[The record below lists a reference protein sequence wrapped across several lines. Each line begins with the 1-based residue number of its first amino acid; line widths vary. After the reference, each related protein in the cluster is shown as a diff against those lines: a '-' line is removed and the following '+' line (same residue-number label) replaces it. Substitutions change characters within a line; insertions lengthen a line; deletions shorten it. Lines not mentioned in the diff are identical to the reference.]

1 MSPCYSAY
9 VHGGRL
15 GMEIANDTRAMTQLV
30 GRVHPANAGIGAIVT
45 TVMYLLRGCRFVTA
59 GAAVEAV
66 GQRGLTSK
74 TQIEV
79 IVRCFNWLVWL
90 LAALNMLEETEV
102 KLPMTAF
109 ADHRCFGW
117 VLP

>member
-1 MSPCYSAY
+1 M
-9 VHGGRL
+9 
-15 GMEIANDTRAMTQLV
+15 RAC
-30 GRVHPANAGIGAIVT
+30 P
-45 TVMYLLRGCRFVTA
+45 RFVTA

-90 LAALNMLEETEV
+90 LAALNLLEDQEV
-102 KLPMTAF
+102 R
-109 ADHRCFGW
+109 HRRQNSSIATLNSG
-117 VLP
+117 